1 MSSPGTVTELSS
13 SSSIQNQ
20 LAFLWNPLVV
30 RALFYDVLTLTP
42 LVTISTS
49 MIEQSPSK
57 VDRLKQSTK
66 HQLEKLNIK
75 PGGVVGNFIQAGF
88 KCHQETSL
96 LGCVSKWHSAVEF
109 SVRAYR

>member
-88 KCHQETSL
+88 KIHQESSL
-96 LGCVSKWHSAVEF
+96 
-109 SVRAYR
+109 

>member
-1 MSSPGTVTELSS
+1 M
-13 SSSIQNQ
+13 
-20 LAFLWNPLVV
+20 V

-42 LVTISTS
+42 LVTITTS

-75 PGGVVGNFIQAGF
+75 PGGVVGNFIQGGF
-88 KCHQETSL
+88 KNKEQN
-96 LGCVSKWHSAVEF
+96 LGLGLAFWIISKF
-109 SVRAYR
+109 